1 MWLVTKTSAVL
12 DSNFGNESK
21 MCFDLRVVTCGPNEA
36 LIISGVFYGR
46 EPSMIVGGRALVI
59 PCIQTIQKL
68 PLSTITLV
76 VNSPTVYTSQGVPI
90 SVTGVAQVK
99 INGQNQEMLKA
110 AIEQFGD
117 KSEDEI
123 AFVAKETL
131 EGHQRAIMGTMSVEE
146 IYRDRKTFSSRVF
159 DTATADLVNMGIMVI
174 SYTIKEITD
183 EVGYLKALGMA
194 RTAEVQRDARVGEA
208 KAKMQSSVAEA
219 RAEMERM
226 ESKLQNDT
234 EIAKFKRDYDF
245 KKAGYDVEVNTAKAA
260 ADLAYTLQAALMQQQ
275 IKEQETQVKV
285 IERTQAIELE
295 EQEIQRKEKELD
307 SKIRKP
313 AEAEKFKLETIA
325 EAQKQKCIL
334 EAEAEAEAIAL
345 KGDAK
350 AFAVEAKAKAEAE
363 QMAKKADAWNE
374 YGKAALMDMMLK
386 MMPKVAAE
394 VAAPLSKANKIT
406 MISDSNSDIGASKL
420 TKEVLDIM
428 SAIPDTVHK
437 MTGVDISTQMN
448 ERRS

>member
-1 MWLVTKTSAVL
+1 MV
-12 DSNFGNESK
+12 
-21 MCFDLRVVTCGPNEA
+21 
-36 LIISGVFYGR
+36 
-46 EPSMIVGGRALVI
+46 
-59 PCIQTIQKL
+59 QTIQKL
-68 PLSTITLV
+68 PLSTMTLV
-76 VNSPTVYTSQGVPI
+76 VQSPKVYTSQGVPI

-99 INGQNQEMLKA
+99 INGQNRDMLRA
-110 AIEQFGD
+110 AAEQFGG
-117 KSEDEI
+117 KEESEI
-123 AFVAKETL
+123 AKVAKETL

-183 EVGYLKALGMA
+183 DVGYLKALGMA

-208 KAKMQSSVAEA
+208 QAKMQSSVAEA

-226 ESKLQNDT
+226 ESKLKNDT
-234 EIAKFKRDYDF
+234 EIARFKRDYDF

-325 EAQKQKCIL
+325 EAQKQKAIL

-394 VAAPLSKANKIT
+394 IAAPLSKAKKIT
-406 MISDSNSDIGASKL
+406 MISDGQSDIGASKL
-420 TKEVLDIM
+420 TQEVLQIM
-428 SAIPDTVHK
+428 GAIPDTVTK
-437 MTGVDISTQMN
+437 MTGVDISKQMS
-448 ERRS
+448 ERRV

>member
-1 MWLVTKTSAVL
+1 
-12 DSNFGNESK
+12 

-219 RAEMERM
+219 RAEQERM

-260 ADLAYTLQAALMQQQ
+260 ADLAYSLQAALMQQQ

-307 SKIRKP
+307 SRIRKP

-325 EAQKQKCIL
+325 EAQKQRCIL

-406 MISDSNSDIGASKL
+406 MISDSQSDIGASKL

-448 ERRS
+448 AQRS

>member
-1 MWLVTKTSAVL
+1 VTKI
-12 DSNFGNESK
+12 K

-219 RAEMERM
+219 RAEQERM

-260 ADLAYTLQAALMQQQ
+260 ADLAYSLQAALMQQQ

-325 EAQKQKCIL
+325 EAQKQRCIL

-406 MISDSNSDIGASKL
+406 MISDSQSDIGASKL

-448 ERRS
+448 AQRS

>member
-1 MWLVTKTSAVL
+1 
-12 DSNFGNESK
+12 
-21 MCFDLRVVTCGPNEA
+21 MCFDIKVVTCGPNEA
-36 LIISGVFYGR
+36 LIISGVFYGN
-46 EPSMIVGGRALVI
+46 EPSMIVGGRALVC
-59 PCIQTIQKL
+59 PCIQTIQRL

-76 VNSPTVYTSQGVPI
+76 VQSPKVYTSQGVPI

-99 INGQNQEMLKA
+99 INGQNVEMLRA
-110 AIEQFGD
+110 AAEQFGD

-146 IYRDRKTFSSRVF
+146 IYRDRKTFSTRVF
-159 DTATADLVNMGIMVI
+159 EVASTDLVNMGIMVI

-183 EVGYLKALGMA
+183 DVGYLKALGMA

-208 KAKMQSSVAEA
+208 AAKMQSTIAEA
-219 RAEMERM
+219 RAEQERM
-226 ESKLQNDT
+226 EAKLKNDT
-234 EIAKFKRDYDF
+234 EIARFKRDYDF
-245 KKAGYDVEVNTAKAA
+245 KKAGYDVEVNTAKAS

-285 IERTQAIELE
+285 IERIQEIELQ
-295 EQEIQRKEKELD
+295 EQEIQRKEKELE

-313 AEAEKFKLETIA
+313 AEAEKYKLETIA
-325 EAQKQKCIL
+325 EAQRQKAVL

-350 AFAVEAKAKAEAE
+350 AFAIEAKAKAEAE

-394 VAAPLSKANKIT
+394 IAAPLAKAKKIT
-406 MISDSNSDIGASKL
+406 MISDGQSDIGASKL
-420 TKEVLDIM
+420 TQEVLQIM
-428 SAIPDTVHK
+428 GAIPDTVTK
-437 MTGVDISTQMN
+437 MTGVDISKQMS
-448 ERRS
+448 ERRV

>member
-1 MWLVTKTSAVL
+1 MTKTSAVL

>member
-1 MWLVTKTSAVL
+1 
-12 DSNFGNESK
+12 
-21 MCFDLRVVTCGPNEA
+21 
-36 LIISGVFYGR
+36 
-46 EPSMIVGGRALVI
+46 
-59 PCIQTIQKL
+59 
-68 PLSTITLV
+68 LSTITLV
-76 VNSPTVYTSQGVPI
+76 VQSPKVYTSQGVPI

-99 INGQNQEMLKA
+99 INGQNVEMLRA
-110 AIEQFGD
+110 AAEQFGD
-117 KSEDEI
+117 KEEQEI

-146 IYRDRKTFSSRVF
+146 IYRDRKKFSSRVF
-159 DTATADLVNMGIMVI
+159 EVASTDLVNMGIMVI

-183 EVGYLKALGMA
+183 DVGYLRALGLG
-194 RTAEVQRDARVGEA
+194 RTAEVQRDARIGEA
-208 KAKMQSSVAEA
+208 KAKMESTIAEA

-226 ESKLQNDT
+226 ESKLKNDT
-234 EIAKFKRDYDF
+234 EIARFKRDYDF
-245 KKAGYDVEVNTAKAA
+245 KKAGYDVEVNTAKAS

-285 IERTQAIELE
+285 IERMQEIELQ

-307 SKIRKP
+307 SKVRKP
-313 AEAEKFKLETIA
+313 AEAEKYKLETIA
-325 EAQKQKCIL
+325 EANRQKAIL

-350 AFAVEAKAKAEAE
+350 AFAIEAKAKAEAE

-394 VAAPLSKANKIT
+394 IAAPLSKAKKIT
-406 MISDSNSDIGASKL
+406 MISDGQSDIGASKL
-420 TKEVLDIM
+420 TQEVLQIM
-428 SAIPDTVHK
+428 GAIPDTVTK
-437 MTGVDISTQMN
+437 MTGVDIAKQMS

>member
-1 MWLVTKTSAVL
+1 
-12 DSNFGNESK
+12 
-21 MCFDLRVVTCGPNEA
+21 
-36 LIISGVFYGR
+36 
-46 EPSMIVGGRALVI
+46 
-59 PCIQTIQKL
+59 
-68 PLSTITLV
+68 
-76 VNSPTVYTSQGVPI
+76 
-90 SVTGVAQVK
+90 
-99 INGQNQEMLKA
+99 
-110 AIEQFGD
+110 
-117 KSEDEI
+117 
-123 AFVAKETL
+123 
-131 EGHQRAIMGTMSVEE
+131 MG
-146 IYRDRKTFSSRVF
+146 
-159 DTATADLVNMGIMVI
+159 
-174 SYTIKEITD
+174 
-183 EVGYLKALGMA
+183 
-194 RTAEVQRDARVGEA
+194 
-208 KAKMQSSVAEA
+208 
-219 RAEMERM
+219 
-226 ESKLQNDT
+226 
-234 EIAKFKRDYDF
+234 
-245 KKAGYDVEVNTAKAA
+245 
-260 ADLAYTLQAALMQQQ
+260 
-275 IKEQETQVKV
+275 
-285 IERTQAIELE
+285 E

-334 EAEAEAEAIAL
+334 EAEAEAE
-345 KGDAK
+345 AK

>member
-1 MWLVTKTSAVL
+1 
-12 DSNFGNESK
+12 
-21 MCFDLRVVTCGPNEA
+21 
-36 LIISGVFYGR
+36 
-46 EPSMIVGGRALVI
+46 
-59 PCIQTIQKL
+59 
-68 PLSTITLV
+68 LSTITLV

>member
-1 MWLVTKTSAVL
+1 MRQFEW
-12 DSNFGNESK
+12 F
-21 MCFDLRVVTCGPNEA
+21 FDVF
-36 LIISGVFYGR
+36 ISF
-46 EPSMIVGGRALVI
+46 
-59 PCIQTIQKL
+59 T
-68 PLSTITLV
+68 
-76 VNSPTVYTSQGVPI
+76 
-90 SVTGVAQVK
+90 
-99 INGQNQEMLKA
+99 
-110 AIEQFGD
+110 
-117 KSEDEI
+117 
-123 AFVAKETL
+123 VAKETL

-285 IERTQAIELE
+285 IERTQAI
-295 EQEIQRKEKELD
+295 
-307 SKIRKP
+307 
-313 AEAEKFKLETIA
+313 
-325 EAQKQKCIL
+325 
-334 EAEAEAEAIAL
+334 
-345 KGDAK
+345 G
-350 AFAVEAKAKAEAE
+350 
-363 QMAKKADAWNE
+363 KKN
-374 YGKAALMDMMLK
+374 YF
-386 MMPKVAAE
+386 
-394 VAAPLSKANKIT
+394 
-406 MISDSNSDIGASKL
+406 
-420 TKEVLDIM
+420 
-428 SAIPDTVHK
+428 H
-437 MTGVDISTQMN
+437 
-448 ERRS
+448 